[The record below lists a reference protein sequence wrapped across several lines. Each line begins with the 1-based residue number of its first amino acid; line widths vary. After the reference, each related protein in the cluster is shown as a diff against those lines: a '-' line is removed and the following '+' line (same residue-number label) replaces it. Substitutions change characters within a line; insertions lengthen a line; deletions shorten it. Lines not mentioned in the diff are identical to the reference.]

1 MAKKYLFAIV
11 LLAWTLGCKDPSDE
25 QIQLSHVTITEG
37 TNLAIAVDPQEQ
49 FIIHDFQGALYRMSI
64 DDGSSTPIT
73 GYYMDARQ
81 PDLSADGEQVCFQAY
96 QDGNWHIWTIHNDG
110 SKLQQVTSGEFDY
123 REPAFAPDRQS
134 IAFSSDQS
142 GSYDIWIKNRTSGAV
157 IQLTN
162 VDSNDYAPSF
172 SHDGRTLA
180 FIRET
185 PEDWQV
191 NSIDIQ
197 SKKITTHY
205 VSQYKLYA
213 PSLSLG
219 DNDLTFVEHNW
230 LTSTIKQVSL
240 KSDSIINLTKA
251 EEDVFPFRVQHKK
264 SGYYYTADGQIK
276 YQPVNAT
283 TQTIPFSLQLPVST
297 AKYNRKQPLFVVDK
311 PTKIKGIYAP
321 KISPD
326 GDKICFIA
334 LGDVWIKDLEH
345 DSLERVTHDPFI
357 QLMPSWHHDGQQLV
371 YASDRQ
377 NVTALWKYNL
387 TTKEHTMIGEIST
400 MPSGIDLHPD
410 GNTIAYTMA
419 FGPRAGRLAVMDIT
433 TGVSSSP
440 RSIFPFATSSPSWHP
455 DGKRIIMTIL
465 QPYSGLYRE
474 GVARTIVVNMVT
486 GETTSQKEFT
496 HRSYGARTNDSP
508 LIVDNGARMIYT
520 SEGFLHEVAIDQD
533 LNNLAAPTTL
543 TDILSDT
550 PSIDHEGTQLLF
562 SSVDE
567 LKIYDRHTKRTRSI
581 DIDITYSN
589 PIDTTT
595 KVIRAGTIITMTG
608 DRLQDHDILIQNQS
622 IVKIQPRQN
631 YPTAVEVIDASDQY
645 VMPGLIDMHAHQTS
659 ELGTSLGYKWLS
671 WGVTTTR
678 DPATYPNDAQSRKE
692 AQITGDLVHPR
703 IIYTGSPIDG
713 NRVYYNGTYAEMSL
727 DQIKRELLRSQTLDY
742 DFIKTY
748 VRLADSLQR
757 VVIQY
762 AHDNGLPVTSHELYP
777 AALTGIDG
785 VEHILG
791 TSRRGYTPKMS
802 QTYKSYSDVP
812 AIISA
817 AEMTFTPTIGIY
829 SGYNYM
835 LYKHP
840 ELLEDQRL
848 LTLENSYNLS
858 NATAAINVVKESPA
872 NHREMFE
879 RQASLIKKVYE
890 AEGMLIAGTDS
901 PIIPYGF
908 GLFTELLCYQAAGL
922 TPYAV
927 LETTTTNAAKA
938 LNAADQIGSIQE
950 GLLADLII
958 LDADPTEDIYNLKE
972 IDKVVLSGRVLSI
985 DDLIQ
990 EFASFGDEE

>member
-1 MAKKYLFAIV
+1 
-11 LLAWTLGCKDPSDE
+11 
-25 QIQLSHVTITEG
+25 
-37 TNLAIAVDPQEQ
+37 
-49 FIIHDFQGALYRMSI
+49 
-64 DDGSSTPIT
+64 
-73 GYYMDARQ
+73 
-81 PDLSADGEQVCFQAY
+81 
-96 QDGNWHIWTIHNDG
+96 
-110 SKLQQVTSGEFDY
+110 
-123 REPAFAPDRQS
+123 
-134 IAFSSDQS
+134 
-142 GSYDIWIKNRTSGAV
+142 
-157 IQLTN
+157 
-162 VDSNDYAPSF
+162 
-172 SHDGRTLA
+172 
-180 FIRET
+180 
-185 PEDWQV
+185 
-191 NSIDIQ
+191 
-197 SKKITTHY
+197 
-205 VSQYKLYA
+205 
-213 PSLSLG
+213 
-219 DNDLTFVEHNW
+219 
-230 LTSTIKQVSL
+230 
-240 KSDSIINLTKA
+240 
-251 EEDVFPFRVQHKK
+251 
-264 SGYYYTADGQIK
+264 
-276 YQPVNAT
+276 
-283 TQTIPFSLQLPVST
+283 
-297 AKYNRKQPLFVVDK
+297 
-311 PTKIKGIYAP
+311 
-321 KISPD
+321 
-326 GDKICFIA
+326 
-334 LGDVWIKDLEH
+334 
-345 DSLERVTHDPFI
+345 
-357 QLMPSWHHDGQQLV
+357 
-371 YASDRQ
+371 
-377 NVTALWKYNL
+377 
-387 TTKEHTMIGEIST
+387 
-400 MPSGIDLHPD
+400 
-410 GNTIAYTMA
+410 
-419 FGPRAGRLAVMDIT
+419 
-433 TGVSSSP
+433 
-440 RSIFPFATSSPSWHP
+440 
-455 DGKRIIMTIL
+455 
-465 QPYSGLYRE
+465 
-474 GVARTIVVNMVT
+474 
-486 GETTSQKEFT
+486 
-496 HRSYGARTNDSP
+496 
-508 LIVDNGARMIYT
+508 
-520 SEGFLHEVAIDQD
+520 
-533 LNNLAAPTTL
+533 
-543 TDILSDT
+543 
-550 PSIDHEGTQLLF
+550 
-562 SSVDE
+562 
-567 LKIYDRHTKRTRSI
+567 
-581 DIDITYSN
+581 
-589 PIDTTT
+589 
-595 KVIRAGTIITMTG
+595 
-608 DRLQDHDILIQNQS
+608 
-622 IVKIQPRQN
+622 
-631 YPTAVEVIDASDQY
+631 
-645 VMPGLIDMHAHQTS
+645 MHAHQTS

-671 WGVTTTR
+671 WGATTTR